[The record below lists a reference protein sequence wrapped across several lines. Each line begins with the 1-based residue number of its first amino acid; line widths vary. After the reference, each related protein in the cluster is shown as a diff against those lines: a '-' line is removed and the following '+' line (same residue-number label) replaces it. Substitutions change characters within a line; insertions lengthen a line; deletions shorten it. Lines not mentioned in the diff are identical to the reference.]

1 MASDATQFAP
11 EDAPSR
17 DGGFT
22 LVEVIWALFLLG
34 LIAMASLGLFVNGM
48 KSVAHVQRQQ
58 AAVSLANSSMDLARS
73 VSGGSVD
80 ATGTSGLVKGR
91 SDTDVKATWN
101 AAKAA
106 NASDT
111 SDMTIVWD
119 PELGLVTADQWVPV
133 TTTAVVDNQT
143 YTINTLVGTCYRL
156 AAASTASQNCVATN
170 PDPTGTTYVQMF
182 RVRVIVNWDES
193 ADGTRHFTYRVSSLV
208 DPSTDATWN
217 TDIKPFAYDDEVS
230 VDAASSTFIAI
241 VSNDSVNYDTTGS
254 VSPVKTLTQPSTGSV
269 AVNTALGLNGVV
281 FTAPANS
288 SGTVTFTYYVQGSDG
303 AISAA
308 PATVTVHILPVPV
321 TDTILVGTG
330 STTVINTN
338 LLANDIGA
346 TNISGSRK
354 TTIVPVWS
362 TSTDMFNLA
371 PTPAITAARNADQ
384 ASLASAGITVAA
396 NGTVTFNAPNTVKT
410 TTFYYY
416 LVDDPTSGSGA
427 RYPSNV
433 AVKVT
438 ITTETT
444 PTTSPLTA
452 SYTVPANST
461 YVSDVIDWMTP
472 TGNAAGTKIKITGV
486 TFNGTAGTYDTNVFL
501 DGAKYTSASGNTG
514 TTLSFLKNNASMGTY
529 VISYKTVA
537 SGGTQSATTGTI
549 TVTVLPLAVNYTFT
563 KVTTSGTTIDL
574 TTAGIAPT
582 GGVQITALAATTTAC
597 TVTNTAGTTK
607 VVVTYTGSYSPSNL
621 CKFQYKIQSTTITP
635 QLTSSF
641 TGTIT
646 VSKT

>member
-1 MASDATQFAP
+1 MQLI
-11 EDAPSR
+11 SR
-17 DGGFT
+17 PGIG
-22 LVEVIWALFLLG
+22 LLFL
-34 LIAMASLGLFVNGM
+34 
-48 KSVAHVQRQQ
+48 
-58 AAVSLANSSMDLARS
+58 
-73 VSGGSVD
+73 
-80 ATGTSGLVKGR
+80 
-91 SDTDVKATWN
+91 
-101 AAKAA
+101 
-106 NASDT
+106 
-111 SDMTIVWD
+111 
-119 PELGLVTADQWVPV
+119 
-133 TTTAVVDNQT
+133 
-143 YTINTLVGTCYRL
+143 TL
-156 AAASTASQNCVATN
+156 
-170 PDPTGTTYVQMF
+170 
-182 RVRVIVNWDES
+182 
-193 ADGTRHFTYRVSSLV
+193 
-208 DPSTDATWN
+208 
-217 TDIKPFAYDDEVS
+217 
-230 VDAASSTFIAI
+230 
-241 VSNDSVNYDTTGS
+241 
-254 VSPVKTLTQPSTGSV
+254 
-269 AVNTALGLNGVV
+269 
-281 FTAPANS
+281 
-288 SGTVTFTYYVQGSDG
+288 
-303 AISAA
+303 
-308 PATVTVHILPVPV
+308 
-321 TDTILVGTG
+321 
-330 STTVINTN
+330 
-338 LLANDIGA
+338 
-346 TNISGSRK
+346 
-354 TTIVPVWS
+354 
-362 TSTDMFNLA
+362 
-371 PTPAITAARNADQ
+371 

-607 VVVTYTGSYSPSNL
+607 VVVTYTGSYSASNL